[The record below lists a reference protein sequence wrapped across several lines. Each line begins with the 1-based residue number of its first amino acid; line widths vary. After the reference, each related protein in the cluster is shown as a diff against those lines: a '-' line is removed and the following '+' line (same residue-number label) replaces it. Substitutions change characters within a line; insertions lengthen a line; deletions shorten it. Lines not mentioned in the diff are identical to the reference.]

1 MWLSSI
7 GFGLSVCWLWTVFL
21 NGPLLVAVAAK
32 YSEDVELIFLTFLLF
47 HSLSFLLTALWLSRV
62 PSLAKNRVLLV
73 SASLLMASGTLAVGF
88 TPGEPFFLY
97 RWPVVLCAAALAGL
111 GSAPIVAAWGER
123 FSEQPLKEV
132 GLSYACGI
140 VVSTALFFN
149 GNLLNIT
156 PGILLAAAY
165 PLLSLAL
172 YSFVTHPASH
182 TTSETLGF
190 RCPLP
195 VKLIVLLFLFYLTSG
210 FMHKIIYAV
219 ENLPL
224 QETYWLTNIIYC
236 AVCLLA
242 GASIYYL
249 HPAIDLRLLYRPAL
263 PLLGAGFVLFPFLGD
278 LYELLPFAL
287 LQSGFALFDVYTWLL
302 FIYLGSLCQ
311 ASGYMVS
318 WGMFFL
324 TLATFCGELISN
336 GLVAIVS
343 LTLRQIDA
351 LALFAALL
359 MFLTTLIFQ
368 DERETFAG
376 WKTYPSR
383 HTLPPSL
390 VASQSEATELAAT
403 MPDIATIFIT
413 PPPSPAEENTIDSS
427 EQRFCIQ
434 NGLTARECEVALLL
448 LKGRNNPIIRETLNI
463 SDNTL
468 KSHLRNIYR
477 KLAAANRQEVFS
489 LFDTFQKRSI

>member
-1 MWLSSI
+1 MWLCAI

-32 YSEDVELIFLTFLLF
+32 WSEDVELLFLSFLLF
-47 HSLSFLLTALWLSRV
+47 HSLSFLLTALWLSRA
-62 PSLAKNRVLLV
+62 PSLSKNRLLLTF
-73 SASLLMASGTLAVGF
+73 ASLLMTIGTLAVGF
-88 TPGEPFFLY
+88 TPGEPFFLH

-111 GSAPIVAAWGER
+111 GSAPIVAAWGEA
-123 FSEQPLKEV
+123 FSERPLKEV

-140 VVSTALFFN
+140 IVSTILFFS
-149 GNLLNIT
+149 GNLLNTT
-156 PGILLAAAY
+156 PGILLAATY

-172 YSFVTHPASH
+172 YSFANHPAPH
-182 TTSETLGF
+182 VIPQTIGF

-195 VKLIVLLFLFYLTSG
+195 VKLIVLLALFYLTSG

-224 QETYWLTNIIYC
+224 QETYWLTNLVYC

-242 GASIYYL
+242 GASTYL

-278 LYELLPFAL
+278 FYELLPFAL

-302 FIYLGSLCQ
+302 FIYLGSLYH
-311 ASGYMVS
+311 ASGYIVS

-324 TLATFCGELISN
+324 TFASFCGELISTS
-336 GLVAIVS
+336 LATIVS

-351 LALFAALL
+351 LALCAALL

-376 WKTYPSR
+376 WRTQPPQ
-383 HTLPPSL
+383 HILPPTFAL
-390 VASQSEATELAAT
+390 FQPEKIEIVTT
-403 MPDIATIFIT
+403 MPTIAAMLPT
-413 PPPSPAEENTIDSS
+413 PPIEESS
-427 EQRFCIQ
+427 TTSFEHRFCIQ

-448 LKGRNNPIIRETLNI
+448 LKGRNNPIIRESLNI
-463 SDNTL
+463 SENTL
-468 KSHLRNIYR
+468 KSHLRNIYH
-477 KLAAANRQEVFS
+477 KLAVANRQEVFN
-489 LFDTFQKRSI
+489 LFDTFQKSSV